1 MCLLYS
7 VLSFAA
13 VVICAET
20 EVPVRAIAHLV
31 FEYLSVLR
39 DLSLCVLAYWPD
51 GQCVTCISARIGV
64 AVFAYF
70 DVFQSPLSSD
80 VIIQMF
86 DAQWIADDL

>member
-31 FEYLSVLR
+31 FEYLSVSR

-51 GQCVTCISARIGV
+51 EQCVTCISARIGV
-64 AVFAYF
+64 AVFACLDAF
-70 DVFQSPLSSD
+70 HSPLSSD
-80 VIIQMF
+80 MIIQAL
-86 DAQWIADDL
+86 DTQ